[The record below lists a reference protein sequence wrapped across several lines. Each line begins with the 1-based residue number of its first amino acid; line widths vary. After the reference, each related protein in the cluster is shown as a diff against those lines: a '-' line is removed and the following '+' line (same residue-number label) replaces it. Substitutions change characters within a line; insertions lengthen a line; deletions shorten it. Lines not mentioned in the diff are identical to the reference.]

1 MEDYRY
7 LNKELFNGKLIQTLS
22 HEIRSPLVN
31 IKSFLETLYEYHF
44 QLSDIQ
50 RFEFL
55 EIATQ
60 ETNRLVR
67 LTNQSL
73 QLSKLNANFSTRF
86 QLFYVENLLNQLI
99 KSYDITTLV
108 KKISLHHKCQKSL
121 PKSLGNQDLIFQV
134 LVNLLTNSI
143 KFTYP
148 RGKLVVKVKKITS
161 LSIKKRTKHYSLR
174 LDVID
179 TGIGFNKSSTKFRSK
194 DNGHRTLQISS
205 IKGNGIGLSVSRE
218 ILDLHN
224 NSHQWI
230 SRVNKGTTSFF
241 NL

>member
-1 MEDYRY
+1 MEDYIDKD
-7 LNKELFNGKLIQTLS
+7 LVNGKLIQTLS

-44 QLSDIQ
+44 QLTDSQ
-50 RFEFL
+50 RLEFL

-73 QLSKLNANFSTRF
+73 QLSKLNSTPTPRF
-86 QLFYVENLLNQLI
+86 QSFCIEDLLNQLL

-108 KKISLHHKCQKSL
+108 KKIILHHKCQKIL
-121 PKSLGNQDLIFQV
+121 PKSLGNQDLILQV

-148 RGKLVVKVKKITS
+148 RGKLIVKAKKITS
-161 LSIKKRTKHYSLR
+161 LSIKRRTKHYSLR
-174 LDVID
+174 LDVLD
-179 TGIGFNKSSTKFRSK
+179 TGIGLNKITKQVISK
-194 DNGHRTLQISS
+194 DSEGHTLHISL
-205 IKGNGIGLSVSRE
+205 IKGNGIGLSISQE

-224 NSHQWI
+224 NSHQLI
-230 SRVNKGTTSFF
+230 SKVNKGTTSFF

>member
-1 MEDYRY
+1 MEDYIDKD
-7 LNKELFNGKLIQTLS
+7 LVNGKLIQTLS

-44 QLSDIQ
+44 QLTDSQ
-50 RFEFL
+50 RLEFL

-73 QLSKLNANFSTRF
+73 QLSKLNSTPTPRF
-86 QLFYVENLLNQLI
+86 QSFCIEDLLNQLL

-108 KKISLHHKCQKSL
+108 KKITLHHKCQKTL
-121 PKSLGNQDLIFQV
+121 PKSLGNQDLILQV

-148 RGKLVVKVKKITS
+148 RGKLIVKAKKITS
-161 LSIKKRTKHYSLR
+161 LSIKRRTKHYSLR
-174 LDVID
+174 LDVLD
-179 TGIGFNKSSTKFRSK
+179 TGIGLNKITKQVISK
-194 DNGHRTLQISS
+194 DSEGHTLHISL
-205 IKGNGIGLSVSRE
+205 IKGNGIGLSISQE

-224 NSHQWI
+224 NSHQLI
-230 SRVNKGTTSFF
+230 SKVNKGTTSFF

>member
-1 MEDYRY
+1 MEDYIDKD
-7 LNKELFNGKLIQTLS
+7 LVNGKLIQTLS

-44 QLSDIQ
+44 QLTDAQ
-50 RFEFL
+50 RLEFL

-73 QLSKLNANFSTRF
+73 QLSKLNSTPTPRF
-86 QLFYVENLLNQLI
+86 QSFCIEDLLNQLL

-108 KKISLHHKCQKSL
+108 KKITLHHKCQKTL
-121 PKSLGNQDLIFQV
+121 PKSLGNQDLILQV

-148 RGKLVVKVKKITS
+148 RGKLIVKAKKITS
-161 LSIKKRTKHYSLR
+161 LSIKRRTKHYSLR
-174 LDVID
+174 LDVLD
-179 TGIGFNKSSTKFRSK
+179 TGIGLNKITKQVISK
-194 DNGHRTLQISS
+194 DSEGHTLHISL
-205 IKGNGIGLSVSRE
+205 IKGNGIGLSISQE

-224 NSHQWI
+224 NSHQLI
-230 SRVNKGTTSFF
+230 SKVNKGTTSFF

>member
-1 MEDYRY
+1 MEDY
-7 LNKELFNGKLIQTLS
+7 LDKDLVKGKLMQILS

-44 QLSDIQ
+44 QLTDAQ
-50 RFEFL
+50 RLEFL

-73 QLSKLNANFSTRF
+73 QLSKLNSNPTTRF
-86 QLFYVENLLNQLI
+86 QSFCIDDLLNQLL

-108 KKISLHHKCQKSL
+108 KKISLHHKCQKTL
-121 PKSLGNQDLIFQV
+121 PKSLGNQDLILQV

-148 RGKLVVKVKKITS
+148 RGKLVVKAKKITS
-161 LSIKKRTKHYSLR
+161 LSIKSRTKYYSLR
-174 LDVID
+174 LDVLD
-179 TGIGFNKSSTKFRSK
+179 TGIGFNKMIKQFSSKEVK
-194 DNGHRTLQISS
+194 VHTLQISF

-224 NSHQWI
+224 NSHQLI
-230 SRVNKGTTSFF
+230 SKVNKGTTSFF

>member
-1 MEDYRY
+1 MEDYIDKD
-7 LNKELFNGKLIQTLS
+7 LVNGKLIQTLS

-44 QLSDIQ
+44 QLTDAQ
-50 RFEFL
+50 RLEFL

-73 QLSKLNANFSTRF
+73 QLSKLNSNPTTKF
-86 QLFYVENLLNQLI
+86 QSFCIEDLLNQLL

-108 KKISLHHKCQKSL
+108 KKITLHHKCQKTL
-121 PKSLGNQDLIFQV
+121 PKSLGNQDLILQV

-148 RGKLVVKVKKITS
+148 RGKLIVKAKKITS
-161 LSIKKRTKHYSLR
+161 LSIKRRTKHYSLR
-174 LDVID
+174 LDVLD
-179 TGIGFNKSSTKFRSK
+179 TGIGLNKITKQVISK
-194 DNGHRTLQISS
+194 DSEGHTLHISL
-205 IKGNGIGLSVSRE
+205 IKGNGIGLSISQE

-224 NSHQWI
+224 NSHQLI
-230 SRVNKGTTSFF
+230 SKVNKGTTSFF

>member
-1 MEDYRY
+1 MEYYEY
-7 LNKELFNGKLIQTLS
+7 LNKKLFNGKLIQTLS

-44 QLSDIQ
+44 QLSDTQ
-50 RFEFL
+50 QLEFL

-73 QLSKLNANFSTRF
+73 QLSKLNANFAIQF
-86 QLFYVENLLNQLI
+86 QPFCIENLVNQLI

-108 KKISLHHKCQKSL
+108 KKISLHHKCQKFL

-148 RGKLVVKVKKITS
+148 RGKLVVKAKKITS
-161 LSIKKRTKHYSLR
+161 LSIKQRSKHYSLR
-174 LDVID
+174 LDVLD
-179 TGIGFNKSSTKFRSK
+179 TGIGFNKSNTKFRSEGI
-194 DNGHRTLQISS
+194 NNRTSQISFVE
-205 IKGNGIGLSVSRE
+205 GNGIGLSISKE

-224 NSHQWI
+224 NSYQLI
-230 SRVNKGTTSFF
+230 SRLNKGTTSFF

>member
-1 MEDYRY
+1 MEDYIDKD
-7 LNKELFNGKLIQTLS
+7 LVNGKLIQTLS

-31 IKSFLETLYEYHF
+31 IKSFLEPLYEYHF
-44 QLSDIQ
+44 QLTDAQ
-50 RFEFL
+50 RLEFL

-73 QLSKLNANFSTRF
+73 QLSKLNSNPIPRF
-86 QLFYVENLLNQLI
+86 QSFCIEDLLNQLL

-108 KKISLHHKCQKSL
+108 KKIILHHKCQKIL
-121 PKSLGNQDLIFQV
+121 PKSLGNQDLILQV

-148 RGKLVVKVKKITS
+148 KGKLIVKAKKITS
-161 LSIKKRTKHYSLR
+161 LSIKRRTKHYSLR
-174 LDVID
+174 LDVLD
-179 TGIGFNKSSTKFRSK
+179 TGIGFNKITKQVISK
-194 DNGHRTLQISS
+194 DSEGHTLHISL
-205 IKGNGIGLSVSRE
+205 IKGNGIGLAISQE

-224 NSHQWI
+224 NSHQLI
-230 SRVNKGTTSFF
+230 SKVNKGTTSFF